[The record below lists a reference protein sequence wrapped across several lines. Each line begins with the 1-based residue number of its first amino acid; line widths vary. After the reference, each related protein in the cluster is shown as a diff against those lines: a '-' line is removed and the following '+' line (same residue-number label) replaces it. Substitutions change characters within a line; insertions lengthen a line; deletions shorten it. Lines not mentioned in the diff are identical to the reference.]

1 MPGVRLIQLKPRC
14 SWGLSSNY
22 KRDKVGIQSIRRLEE
37 AGIESI
43 KDLALLRTEDLVKGS
58 AAENC
63 RASSRIHTAKSPVS
77 PGSIG
82 ITMQMFAMNV
92 SH

>member
-43 KDLALLRTEDLVKGS
+43 KDLALLRTEDLVKLGVQRKI
-58 AAENC
+58 AEQV
-63 RASSRIHTAKSPVS
+63 RGYIQRRV
-77 PGSIG
+77 
-82 ITMQMFAMNV
+82 Q
-92 SH
+92 